1 MLDYIRKLQDNIY
14 LAEIPLK
21 GNPLKAINIYIIKT
35 DDKNMIIDTGF
46 NTEEILD
53 YTKAFIKDLDLD
65 LDKTELFLTHLHSD
79 HTGLANFYDDLGV
92 KIRVSSVDEQILE
105 ESMEKE
111 DPHWVLTQE
120 LGHMQGLDIDGLDIE
135 DHPGFKFRSRKKF
148 NFTPANPGDHIQ
160 VGDFNFEVV
169 DLSGHT
175 PGMVGLYDKEKSTLF
190 CGDHILGKITP
201 NIQFWNYEVGDSL
214 GTYLKNLEKV
224 RDLNIKHLY
233 SSHRFL
239 IDDVAE
245 RVEELKAHHQKRLD
259 EAVNAMTKKDCTV
272 RDITKSLQWDISAKN
287 WDEFPK
293 SQKWFAAGEAHAHVE
308 HLRALGI
315 CDFYKD
321 DDGVLYY
328 YLTDK
333 K

>member
-21 GNPLKAINIYIIKT
+21 GNPLKTINIYIIKT
-35 DDKNMIIDTGF
+35 DSKNMIIDTGF
-46 NTEEILD
+46 NTEEILN
-53 YTKAFIKDLDLD
+53 YTKGFIKDLDLD
-65 LDKTELFLTHLHSD
+65 LNKTELFLTHLHSD
-79 HTGLANFYDDLGV
+79 HTGLANFYDALGV
-92 KIRVSSVDEQILE
+92 KIYMSSIDAKIIKNSLDKD
-105 ESMEKE
+105 SSHWALTEK
-111 DPHWVLTQE
+111 
-120 LGHMQGLDIDGLDIE
+120 LGHMQGLDIDELNIL
-135 DHPGFKFRSRKKF
+135 DHPGFKFRPKEKF
-148 NFTPANPGDHIQ
+148 NFTPANPGDFIT
-160 VGDFNFEVV
+160 VEDFNFEVI

-175 PGMVGLYDKEKSTLF
+175 PGMVGLFEKEKSILF

-224 RDLNIKHLY
+224 SNLNIKHLY

-239 IDDVAE
+239 IND
-245 RVEELKAHHQKRLD
+245 VEERIKELKLHHKKRLD
-259 EAVNAMTKKDCTV
+259 EAIKAMSKKDCTI
-272 RDITKSLQWDISAKN
+272 RDITKALQWDISAKN

-315 CDFYKD
+315 CDFYKNED
-321 DDGVLYY
+321 NILYY
-328 YLTDK
+328 YLTDRK
-333 K
+333 